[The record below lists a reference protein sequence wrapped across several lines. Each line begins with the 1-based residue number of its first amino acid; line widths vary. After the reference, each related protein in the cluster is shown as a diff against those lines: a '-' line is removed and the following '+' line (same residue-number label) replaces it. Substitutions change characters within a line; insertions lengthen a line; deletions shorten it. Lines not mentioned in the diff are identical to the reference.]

1 MAQRHGGKMSRIRTA
16 LSIVAIL
23 FCLSAGVDLHAQA
36 SSVTLGV
43 TTRTGTTGLPF
54 VVAEEK
60 GFFKS
65 EGINAVIVV
74 MQNQVVVNGVVTRN
88 VDYGGTFS
96 NFIGAALSGLP
107 VRIVMAVMDGSDHYL
122 VTGPNIKRVEDLK
135 GKKFGI
141 SSFGGTPHSEAI
153 MILRKYGMNPEKDV
167 IFLQI
172 GGSSSRYAAL
182 DSGSIDAAML
192 VPPFNKL
199 AKKHG
204 FNEILSFNE
213 VMNIP
218 LGGLA
223 VHTQKIKEKPDEIVR
238 MIKAILK
245 SVDYIRTHKSDIL
258 SIMETKWGIKEA
270 EIRDGIYRDIVGIYS
285 RNGIATDET
294 MKNVVQMVRDTRKS
308 KDDTAMSNIFDW
320 SFARKAQQELK
331 IK

>member
-1 MAQRHGGKMSRIRTA
+1 MSMIRTA
-16 LSIVAIL
+16 PLMAAIL
-23 FCLSAGVDLHAQA
+23 FCLSATADLCAQTTPI
-36 SSVTLGV
+36 TLGV

-54 VVAEEK
+54 VIAEEK
-60 GFFKS
+60 GFFKA
-65 EGINAVIVV
+65 EGINGVIVV

-153 MILRKYGMNPEKDV
+153 MILKKYGMNPEKDV

-199 AKKHG
+199 AKKRG
-204 FNEILSFNE
+204 FNEILSFND

-218 LGGLA
+218 IGGLA
-223 VHTQKIKEKPDEIVR
+223 VNTQKIKEKPDEIVR

-245 SVDYIRTHKSDIL
+245 SVDYIRTHKSEIL
-258 SIMETKWGIKEA
+258 TIMDTKWGIKEA
-270 EIRDGIYRDIVGIYS
+270 DIRDGIYRDIIGIYS
-285 RNGIATDET
+285 RTGIATDDT
-294 MKNVVQMVRDTRKS
+294 MKNVVQLVRDTRKS
-308 KDDTAMSNIFDW
+308 KDDTPMSNIFDW
-320 SFARKAQQELK
+320 SFARKAQEELK
-331 IK
+331 MR

>member
-1 MAQRHGGKMSRIRTA
+1 MSRIRTA
-16 LSIVAIL
+16 LSIAAIL

-270 EIRDGIYRDIVGIYS
+270 EIRDGIYRDIIGIYS